1 MKRWLLLALAFI
13 VVTASIFVI
22 HARLTTSTATSTH
35 VTYVKVKT
43 HLARVPNSAY
53 KYDLCGEA
61 FAFAKATSDN
71 PYKTDQNFRDPFRD
85 TGDTI
90 IPRFLGFD
98 KVTGEASFSVKI
110 ILDQVATFNE
120 TISHVQQKD
129 GISILIP
136 NQQDKLQHSSV
147 PQFIISL
154 PSAGGDLAVLDF
166 TCPQQ
171 WVWSAMPT

>member
-1 MKRWLLLALAFI
+1 MKRWLLLPLALI

-22 HARLTTSTATSTH
+22 HARLATTTPTNVTAKS
-35 VTYVKVKT
+35 
-43 HLARVPNSAY
+43 HLARIPNSAY

-61 FAFAKATSDN
+61 FAFAMARPDN
-71 PYKTDQNFRDPFRD
+71 PYKTDDNFRDPFRNVN
-85 TGDTI
+85 DTI
-90 IPRFLGFD
+90 IPLFLGFD
-98 KVTGEASFSVKI
+98 KQTGNASFSVKI
-110 ILDQVATFNE
+110 IFDQLATFNE
-120 TISHVQQKD
+120 TISPVHQRD

-136 NQQDKLQHSSV
+136 NLQNQLQHSSV

-154 PSAGGDLAVLDF
+154 PSAGGNLAVLDY